1 MIRFNKR
8 LTLGAALALTV
19 GLLASA
25 RISYAGDT
33 TDLVAAAQHTVALYK
48 KADPGMKFFFDHA
61 AGYVV
66 FPGIAKA
73 GLGIGGAHGSGVVFE
88 SGTPVGKATVSQ
100 VSVGAQIGAQDFS
113 EVIFFETPR
122 ALADFKQ
129 GKAAFSAQVSAVALK
144 TGASAA
150 AKYKDG
156 VAVFT
161 ATKEGLMAE
170 ASVGGQKFGFDAFP
184 L

>member
-1 MIRFNKR
+1 MIRVNR
-8 LTLGAALALTV
+8 RLTV
-19 GLLASA
+19 GAAVAIGLLAGA
-25 RISYAGDT
+25 RLGHAAGDS
-33 TDLVAAAQHTVALYK
+33 DQVIAAQHTIALYN
-48 KADPGMKFFFDHA
+48 KADPGIKSFFDRS

-66 FPGIAKA
+66 FPGITKA
-73 GLGIGGAHGSGVVFE
+73 GLGIGGAHGSGVLFE
-88 SGTPVGKATVSQ
+88 NGKPIGKATVSQ
-100 VSVGAQIGAQDFS
+100 VSVGAQAGGQEFS
-113 EVIFFETPR
+113 QVIFFETPR

-144 TGASAA
+144 SGAAAA

-170 ASVGGQKFGFDAFP
+170 ASVGGQKFSFQPFSSM
-184 L
+184 